1 MHRWRRLRSRGW
13 IPARPTLR
21 SPHDREIF
29 RLALPALGALIAE
42 PLFLL
47 ADTAIIGQLGTP
59 QLAGLSL
66 AGMILQTLLGLFI
79 FLAYATTAA
88 VARELG
94 ADNRRGALTYGIDG
108 IWLAVLLGVGLIVV
122 GQVFAVPTI
131 AAFDPSLAVTEH
143 ALTYL
148 RISVL
153 GLPAMLVVFSA
164 TGVLRGL
171 QDTRTPLLVMAVM
184 SVANVGLNFALVY
197 GFGLGIAGSAI
208 GTVIAQA
215 GAATW
220 LVVVV
225 LRGARSL
232 HAPLVPKLSGL
243 RMVARAGVPLI
254 VRTVTLR
261 AALLVTTY
269 VATAQGD
276 ASLAAHHVALTL
288 WNFLSLALDAVAIAG
303 QAMLGRYLGAGDVT
317 GARATTRRMIE
328 WGIAA
333 GAGLGL
339 LLAVTS
345 PLYLPLFTPDPAV
358 QSLVGTV
365 IWVLALFEPIAGVV
379 FVLDGVLIGAG
390 DGRYLAWAGVWNLIA
405 YLPVAAV
412 VYLTDAGLVYLWW
425 AFGVY
430 MIARLV
436 TLGIRARSDRWLV
449 TGGLRRQQ
457 S

>member
-1 MHRWRRLRSRGW
+1 MHQPRWRRHPGL
-13 IPARPTLR
+13 PTLR
-21 SPHDREIF
+21 SPHDREIL
-29 RLALPALGALIAE
+29 RLALPALGALVAE

-94 ADNRRGALTYGIDG
+94 ADNRKGALTYGIDG

-122 GQVFAVPTI
+122 GQLFAVPTI

-164 TGVLRGL
+164 TGVLRGM

-184 SVANVGLNFALVY
+184 SAANVGLNLALVY
-197 GFGLGIAGSAI
+197 GLGLGIAGSAI
-208 GTVIAQA
+208 GTVIAQL

-225 LRGARSL
+225 IRGARSL
-232 HAPLVPKLSGL
+232 HAPLVPKPSGL
-243 RMVARAGVPLI
+243 RMVATAGVPLI

-261 AALLVTTY
+261 VALLVTTY

-276 ASLAAHHVALTL
+276 APLAAHHVALTL
-288 WNFLSLALDAVAIAG
+288 WNFLSLVLDAVAIAG
-303 QAMLGRYLGAGDVT
+303 QAMLGRYLGAGDVA

-345 PLYLPLFTPDPAV
+345 PLYVPLFTPDPQV
-358 QSLVGTV
+358 QALIGTV
-365 IWVLALFEPIAGVV
+365 IWVLAVFEPIAGVV

-390 DGRYLAWAGVWNLIA
+390 DGRYLAWAGVWNLVA
-405 YLPVAAV
+405 YLPFAV
-412 VYLTDAGLVYLWW
+412 LVYVTDAGLVYLWW

-430 MIARLV
+430 TTARLV
-436 TLGIRARSDRWLV
+436 TLGIRARGDRWLV
-449 TGGLRRQQ
+449 TGGLRRQH